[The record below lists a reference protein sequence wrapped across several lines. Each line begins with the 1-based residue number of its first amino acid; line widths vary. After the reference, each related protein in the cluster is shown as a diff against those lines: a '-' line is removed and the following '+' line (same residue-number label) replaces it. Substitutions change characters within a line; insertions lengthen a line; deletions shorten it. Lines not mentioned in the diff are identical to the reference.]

1 MGTLGK
7 MCRSFL
13 TPDRIEGNPAKALNY
28 DLEKGK
34 YYGRFNNGVV
44 TISLPDLAFS
54 SGGDFDKFWELFEER
69 TELCHKALRVR
80 IDRLSKVTSDVA
92 PILWQDGAFAR
103 LNKHEKIEPL
113 LYGGYSTIS
122 LGYAGL
128 YECVRYMTGH
138 SHTDGAEGEKFG
150 LEVMQ
155 RLNDKCA
162 QWKAEENIDYS
173 VYGTPIETTTYKFAK
188 KLKNRFGDDVFA
200 NLDGK
205 DRNYITNSYH
215 VPVFEE
221 IDAFKKLELEARFQ
235 KLSPGGAIS
244 YVETPNLQ
252 NNIPAVLALIKAIYE
267 NIMYA
272 ELNTKSDYC
281 SECGYDGEIVIDEDP
296 FGKLSWRCP
305 NCGNTD
311 QDKMHVTRRTCG
323 LTE

>member
-1 MGTLGK
+1 METLGK

-28 DLEKGK
+28 DPEKGK
-34 YYGRFNNGVV
+34 YYGRFNSGVV

-103 LNKHEKIEPL
+103 LEKHEKIEPL

-138 SHTDGAEGEKFG
+138 SHTDGAEGERFG

-173 VYGTPIETTTYKFAK
+173 VYGTPKPHWVA
-188 KLKNRFGDDVFA
+188 
-200 NLDGK
+200 
-205 DRNYITNSYH
+205 
-215 VPVFEE
+215 
-221 IDAFKKLELEARFQ
+221 
-235 KLSPGGAIS
+235 
-244 YVETPNLQ
+244 
-252 NNIPAVLALIKAIYE
+252 
-267 NIMYA
+267 
-272 ELNTKSDYC
+272 
-281 SECGYDGEIVIDEDP
+281 
-296 FGKLSWRCP
+296 
-305 NCGNTD
+305 
-311 QDKMHVTRRTCG
+311 
-323 LTE
+323 